1 MSKNGSSSSGGGKT
15 NALNINAKGQTERG
29 ACTYCGNMQHTR
41 ETCFKL
47 HGYPEWWNELKARKQ
62 RDVAGGSGQAALVNT
77 EPQLSLASQV
87 EPKYESTT
95 LNDQVCMFFSSLVS
109 TSSLQ
114 EEMLDEEQ
122 NWWDCHRV
130 DEVSDNLVQVAFE
143 QQQRQSSCESTNERN
158 EVVIGEESKRD
169 TMLKGL
175 NMNLKIHLKE

>member
-1 MSKNGSSSSGGGKT
+1 MVKPIDLVEHKQVGENSTAAFLEDLTIRMTQMSKNGSSSSGGGKT
-15 NALNINAKGQTERG
+15 NALNKNAKGQTERG

-62 RDVAGGSGQAALVNT
+62 RDVTSGSGQAAL
-77 EPQLSLASQV
+77 
-87 EPKYESTT
+87 
-95 LNDQVCMFFSSLVS
+95 
-109 TSSLQ
+109 